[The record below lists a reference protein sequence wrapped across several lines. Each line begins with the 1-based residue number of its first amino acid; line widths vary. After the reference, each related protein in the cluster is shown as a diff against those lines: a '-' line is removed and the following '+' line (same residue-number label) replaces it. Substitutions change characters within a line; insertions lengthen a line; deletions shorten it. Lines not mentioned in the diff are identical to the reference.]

1 MHAVRGIGESDEA
14 LIHVGEP
21 GFWFGEHGT
30 LSGRVSIASVVATS
44 NVRTL
49 LLPATEFQRIV
60 ADEPRYYPSFA
71 SMLFERYATVFR
83 YASEARALP
92 AEDWLWTRLQD
103 LASIRRNDAQIEGP
117 VDITVSQAEL
127 ATMIGVSRQTLCM
140 LLGRLQER
148 GRIAVGYKRIRV
160 L

>member
-1 MHAVRGIGESDEA
+1 
-14 LIHVGEP
+14 
-21 GFWFGEHGT
+21 
-30 LSGRVSIASVVATS
+30 
-44 NVRTL
+44 
-49 LLPATEFQRIV
+49 V

-71 SMLFERYATVFR
+71 SLLFERYATVFR
-83 YASEARALP
+83 YASEARAVP

-103 LASIRRNDAQIEGP
+103 LASIRRNDAQVEGP
-117 VDITVSQAEL
+117 IDITVSQADL